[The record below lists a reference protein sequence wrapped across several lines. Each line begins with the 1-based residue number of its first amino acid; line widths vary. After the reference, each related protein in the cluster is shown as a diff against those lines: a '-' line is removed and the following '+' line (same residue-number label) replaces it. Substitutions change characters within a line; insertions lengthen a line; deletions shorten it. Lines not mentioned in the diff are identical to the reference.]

1 MSRDSESVQFVA
13 KSDFFMFLSFII
25 FLFFDIFNQILEKD
39 AIFICALIR
48 RTSYTMAS
56 FRSTLHKKNL
66 GSTRKVE
73 TPEDYYLNHVF
84 SCLKCIFFFK

>member
-56 FRSTLHKKNL
+56 FRSTLHKKKSWVYTESGNSRRL
-66 GSTRKVE
+66 LFKSRFLMSKVH
-73 TPEDYYLNHVF
+73 L
-84 SCLKCIFFFK
+84 FF